1 MALYS
6 LFIEHQGKS
15 YTTQVSAASA
25 TSAVCEY
32 FSRVYPVSGIPFF
45 GEDAPALDANNIIYI
60 TPMEGLVNSWAAC
73 AGRDGSYISLVC
85 TRTVSRQQG

>member
-6 LFIEHQGKS
+6 LVVEHKGKS
-15 YTTQVSAASA
+15 YTTQVSASSGALA
-25 TSAVCEY
+25 IREY
-32 FSRVYPVSGIPFF
+32 FSRVYGLSGLPFF
-45 GEDAPALDANNIIYI
+45 GETAPSLNADNIIYV

-85 TRTVSRQQG
+85 TRTVSRQEQ